1 LITPNRTGAFALV
14 TALMLAPLTPLF
26 VPRALAAS
34 PRQQQ
39 QESDVPSD
47 AEQAMF
53 SRGQTLYNQGR
64 YDQAA
69 NTLKDFLKNYPN
81 SIITDLTLLWL
92 GRSYMQL
99 GKFQDAEAVGQ
110 RLRTIKDTPFAEIYD
125 GEMQAA
131 RREASARGNAP
142 ANTEAK
148 NIAATTTT
156 PPAAAQPR
164 QTPTPTVMPTQRAV
178 TNTSANAAQNNA
190 RTTTKAPGLN
200 INNQPSTVAE
210 NQANTSATLPNQ
222 RVGRRR
228 GRGRQVPPA
237 TTQAL
242 ANTNNQSPTVKPPA
256 NTNSSSNTQVAVNR
270 PPRNVVPINQPPVTN
285 TAPTATTTTTTEPP
299 RVETPLV
306 EPSQPAQSSGLTLT
320 VRQVPSLALALRKAA
335 ETASPGQLVQVPVTI
350 TNTGNKEDQFRLET
364 DLPAEY
370 QPAFSLAGTQS
381 SDTGLP
387 ILVTPQLA
395 RGGSIDVM
403 LKVKVPETA
412 TDGQQRRFFVRAA
425 SQADFQVLKIVDGAI
440 NVVAPALSA
449 NSNVSQAS
457 VMPGDTFTQ
466 TIQVRNVGST
476 AAKSS
481 RADFVFN
488 PSFELVKA
496 TPAPVAYD
504 GPSRT
509 AIWALGDLG
518 GRDAKEITV
527 TLRALPEAMA
537 GTNPLGRGMMRTQ
550 SLPYASN
557 FDSPTIS
564 VGKVPRVRI
573 DAVSPGLTVTPGD
586 TTFIPFVVRNLGN
599 STDAFELRITG
610 AGAPQAT
617 AYADTNGDGLH
628 QDTEPAVTQTTPLA
642 ARDGQFLMLLRVPVP
657 SNAPDRTQ
665 YNYSVVARSLASGR
679 VANEASS
686 VLTVGQ
692 PRVLVRTEQ
701 VSDSSAPGDAIYYR
715 LVLVNQGSGLA
726 KNLVVTETLPE
737 ALQFVSSDPAL
748 NQQDTPGTGQKLV
761 WRVTDLAPGDT
772 AVLRIGVRLKPNLSA
787 DTNLTTRHTLS
798 YQDSNGNSYQGQ

>member
-1 LITPNRTGAFALV
+1 MTTRNRTGAWALTV
-14 TALMLAPLTPLF
+14 ALLLAPLMPLS
-26 VPRALAAS
+26 VPEILAAT
-34 PRQQQ
+34 RQEQQ
-39 QESDVPSD
+39 SDVPSD

-69 NTLKDFLKNYPN
+69 TVLKDFLKNYPN

-99 GKFQDAEAVGQ
+99 GKFQDAEAIGQ
-110 RLRTIKDTPFAEIYD
+110 RLRTIKDTPFAEIYE

-131 RREASARGNAP
+131 RREASARR
-142 ANTEAK
+142 
-148 NIAATTTT
+148 TTTT
-156 PPAAAQPR
+156 APTTAPPSTEPKNTTPPVAAQPK
-164 QTPTPTVMPTQRAV
+164 QTPPPVVSPTPYMVAGPSAGTAQSNRRNTVAAGPTVNTPSQNAV
-178 TNTSANAAQNNA
+178 QNSSSPEIAQNP
-190 RTTTKAPGLN
+190 R
-200 INNQPSTVAE
+200 
-210 NQANTSATLPNQ
+210 
-222 RVGRRR
+222 GRRR
-228 GRGRQVPPA
+228 GRGRQVPPP
-237 TTQAL
+237 TQQQAL
-242 ANTNNQSPTVKPPA
+242 ANTGQPRAVTSPVNSNANA
-256 NTNSSSNTQVAVNR
+256 NTQAALN
-270 PPRNVVPINQPPVTN
+270 
-285 TAPTATTTTTTEPP
+285 TTTRNTEPP
-299 RVETPLV
+299 ATQPPAMQPSTAPETAST
-306 EPSQPAQSSGLTLT
+306 EPAQPAQSSGLTLT
-320 VRQVPSLALALRKAA
+320 VRQVPSLALALRKTS
-335 ETASPGQLVQVPVTI
+335 ETASPGALVQVPVTI

-370 QPAFSLAGTQS
+370 QPAFSLAGTQT

-395 RGGSIDVM
+395 RGGSIEVM

-425 SQADFQVLKIVDGAI
+425 SQSDFQVLKIVDGAI
-440 NVVAPALSA
+440 NVAAPALSA
-449 NSNVSQAS
+449 NSNVSQGS

-476 AAKSS
+476 SARSS

-488 PSFELVKA
+488 PNFELVRA
-496 TPAPVAYD
+496 NPAPVAYD

-518 GRDAKEITV
+518 GRDSKEITV

-564 VGKVPRVRI
+564 VGKVPRVRV

-586 TTFIPFVVRNLGN
+586 TNYIPFVVRNLGN
-599 STDAFELRITG
+599 SMDAFELRITG
-610 AGAPQAT
+610 AGAPTAT

-628 QDTEPAVTQTTPLA
+628 QDNEPMVTQTPPLA
-642 ARDGQFLMLLRVPVP
+642 ARDGQFLMLLKVPVP

-665 YNYSVVARSLASGR
+665 YNYSVVARSLASSR

-686 VLTVGQ
+686 VLTVGT

-737 ALQFVSSDPAL
+737 ALQFVNSDPEL
-748 NQQDTPGTGQKLV
+748 NQQDAPGAGQKLT
-761 WRVTDLAPGDT
+761 WRVSDLAPGDT
-772 AVLRIGVRLKPNLSA
+772 AVLRIGVRLRPNLQA

-798 YQDSNGNSYQGQ
+798 YQDSNGNSYQQQ